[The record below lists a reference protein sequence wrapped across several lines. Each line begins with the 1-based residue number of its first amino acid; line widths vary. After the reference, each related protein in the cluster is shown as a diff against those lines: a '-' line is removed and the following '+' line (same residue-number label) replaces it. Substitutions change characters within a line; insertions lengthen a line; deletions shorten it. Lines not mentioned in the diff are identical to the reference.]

1 VELQQ
6 VSVQGVVSLETC
18 DEDLILSGMETQVQ
32 AQTADM
38 LQSLS
43 ETQHTINLT
52 TVVLLQQINWITLC
66 SLIFKA

>member
-1 VELQQ
+1 MELQQ

>member
-1 VELQQ
+1 MELQQ

-43 ETQHTINLT
+43 ETQYTINLAI
-52 TVVLLQQINWITLC
+52 VVYYNTL
-66 SLIFKA
+66 ID